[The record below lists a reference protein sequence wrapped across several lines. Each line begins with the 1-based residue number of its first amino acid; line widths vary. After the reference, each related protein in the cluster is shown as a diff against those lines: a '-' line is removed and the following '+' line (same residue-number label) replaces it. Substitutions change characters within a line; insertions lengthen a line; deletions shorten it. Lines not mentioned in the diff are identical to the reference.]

1 MHSTAERGEATRR
14 RRASPGKP
22 ESQHGKKEEERRNP
36 TGEGTRGSSESEE
49 REGGEKKMEKDKE
62 RGVRMNVVVW
72 AAGGEKRKGE
82 KVA

>member
-36 TGEGTRGSSESEE
+36 AGEGTRGSSESEE
-49 REGGEKKMEKDKE
+49 REGGGEKD
-62 RGVRMNVVVW
+62 G
-72 AAGGEKRKGE
+72 KR
-82 KVA
+82 

>member
-36 TGEGTRGSSESEE
+36 AGEGTRGSPESEE
-49 REGGEKKMEKDKE
+49 RERERVGEKKMEKDKE
-62 RGVRMNVVVW
+62 RGVRMSVVVW
-72 AAGGEKRKGE
+72 VAGG
-82 KVA
+82 